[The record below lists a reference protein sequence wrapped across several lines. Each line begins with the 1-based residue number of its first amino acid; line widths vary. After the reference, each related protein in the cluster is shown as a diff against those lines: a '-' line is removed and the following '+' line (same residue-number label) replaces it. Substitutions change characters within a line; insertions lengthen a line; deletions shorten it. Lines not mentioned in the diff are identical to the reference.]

1 MKSSI
6 FFIYLLISL
15 LVSSQVSAVEIQT
28 SEIGLK
34 ASYCAQALK
43 DKIPVIEQTEQV
55 IRVRAN
61 DPTHPLKNEAAIQA
75 DKLRIQLEKTKIDLS
90 RLQRYLILK
99 FNQIDGYELL
109 VAAAS
114 AVEDKKSSQMCS
126 DKCPMGLFENYEKY
140 NSCTSNCQIQLGNPN
155 LRLQSCN
162 NISWLPF

>member
-1 MKSSI
+1 M
-6 FFIYLLISL
+6 FVY
-15 LVSSQVSAVEIQT
+15 SQVSAVEIQT
-28 SEIGLK
+28 TEIGLK

-75 DKLRIQLEKTKIDLS
+75 DKLKNLLEKTKNDLK

-99 FNQIDGYELL
+99 FDQIDGYEIL
-109 VAAAS
+109 VAATS
-114 AVEDKKSSQMCS
+114 AIEDKKSSQMCS
-126 DKCPMGLFENYEKY
+126 EKCSMSLSENYEKFI
-140 NSCTSNCQIQLGNPN
+140 SCTNNCQISLGNPD

>member
-1 MKSSI
+1 M
-6 FFIYLLISL
+6 
-15 LVSSQVSAVEIQT
+15 LVSSQVSAVETQN

-43 DKIPVIEQTEQV
+43 DKIPAIEQTEQV

-75 DKLRIQLEKTKIDLS
+75 DKLKNLLEKTKIDLK

-99 FNQIDGYELL
+99 FDQIDGYEIL

-114 AVEDKKSSQMCS
+114 AIEDKKSSQMCS
-126 DKCPMGLFENYEKY
+126 EKCSISLSENYEKF
-140 NSCTSNCQIQLGNPN
+140 NGCTSNCQIQLGNPN

>member
-1 MKSSI
+1 MKSSL
-6 FFIYLLISL
+6 FFIYFLITLFVYPQFSF
-15 LVSSQVSAVEIQT
+15 AEIQT
-28 SEIGLK
+28 SDIGLK
-34 ASYCAQALK
+34 ASYCAQVLK
-43 DKIPVIEQTEQV
+43 DKIPAIEQTEQV

-61 DPTHPLKNEAAIQA
+61 DPTHLLKNEAAIKA
-75 DKLRIQLEKTKIDLS
+75 DKLKNLLEKTKIDLK

-99 FNQIDGYELL
+99 FDQIDGYEIL

-114 AVEDKKSSQMCS
+114 AIEDKKSSQMCS
-126 DKCPMGLFENYEKY
+126 EKCSMSLSENYEKF